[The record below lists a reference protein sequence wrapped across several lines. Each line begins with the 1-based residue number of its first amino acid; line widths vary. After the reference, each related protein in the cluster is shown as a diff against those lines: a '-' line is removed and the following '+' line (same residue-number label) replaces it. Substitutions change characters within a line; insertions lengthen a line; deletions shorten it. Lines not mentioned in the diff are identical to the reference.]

1 MKAIIDSLEVKINK
15 LISLYNVM
23 KQEKKI
29 IVNENIN
36 FKNKLTKL
44 QEVVE
49 KLEEKIKI
57 IKISN
62 LVSSDSE
69 DKKKTKQKINKYV
82 REIDRCIALLN
93 K

>member
-49 KLEEKIKI
+49 KLEEKIKV